1 MKNNSLTL
9 TEGVIWKN
17 VLFFALPLLGTS
29 LIQQLYHTVDLIYVG
44 NFVGKEA
51 AAAVG
56 ASTLFVTC
64 LVGFF
69 SGMSIGSSV
78 VASYVFGTGNQKE
91 LKKAVHTAIALG
103 FVSGI
108 IIMVIGLIGAPCFLQ
123 LINTPYEIMDLAVI
137 YIRIYFL
144 SMISVIT
151 YNMGSGIIRAMGN
164 SRTPMNIQLIGGIV
178 NVIMGGIFVIVLK
191 FGVVGV
197 AWATLFSQTIAA
209 LMVLHYLINT
219 DSDFKLELNKIR
231 IDKQYFYKIL
241 KIGVPAGFQTLVIT
255 ISNVFAQF
263 HVNSLGVDAIAA
275 FTVYFKVELLIYLP
289 ILAMGQTIT
298 TFTSQNIGAGNYD
311 RVRKGTRVC
320 LLMGI
325 GITAAMSL
333 GLLVFGKQAFGVIN
347 NDPSVVAYGL
357 QIIRITLPFYWIYL
371 ILEVIGGTI
380 RGAGKAV
387 PPMAIILT
395 NICVLR
401 TILLF
406 VIMSSFHDIQGIA
419 ITYPITWASTALCM
433 GIYYWRGD
441 WMGEVNSLRVV
452 NAGS

>member
-1 MKNNSLTL
+1 MAKRSKMKNNSLTL
-9 TEGVIWKN
+9 TEGVIWKKL
-17 VLFFALPLLGTS
+17 LFFALPLLGTS

-91 LKKAVHTAIALG
+91 LKKVVHTAIALG

-108 IIMVIGLIGAPCFLQ
+108 IIMVIGLIGAPFFLQ
-123 LINTPYEIMDLAVI
+123 LINTPDEIMDLAVI

-209 LMVLHYLINT
+209 LMVLHYLMNT
-219 DSDFKLELNKIR
+219 NSDFKLELNKIR
-231 IDKQYFYKIL
+231 IDKQYFFRIL

-263 HVNSLGVDAIAA
+263 HVNSLGVDSIAA

-320 LLMGI
+320 LIIGI
-325 GITAAMSL
+325 GITAVMSL
-333 GLLVFGKQAFGVIN
+333 VLLVFGRQAFGVIN
-347 NDPSVVAYGL
+347 NDPSWLMAFKLSGL
-357 QIIRITLPFYWIYL
+357 PCPF
-371 ILEVIGGTI
+371 IGFT
-380 RGAGKAV
+380 
-387 PPMAIILT
+387 
-395 NICVLR
+395 
-401 TILLF
+401 
-406 VIMSSFHDIQGIA
+406 
-419 ITYPITWASTALCM
+419 
-433 GIYYWRGD
+433 
-441 WMGEVNSLRVV
+441 
-452 NAGS
+452 